1 MEAKMML
8 LTTGERALIS
18 VLIKQMPG
26 VDKND
31 ARMVVTI
38 GESLRFE
45 EEFSVASWKE
55 EQPFELSKL
64 EIGWLKDKLN
74 ESFRGRKVPPS
85 FAREALALSD
95 KLEMET

>member
-1 MEAKMML
+1 ML
-8 LTTGERALIS
+8 LTTGERALVS

-45 EEFSVASWKE
+45 EDLSVASWKE

-64 EIGWLKDKLN
+64 EIGWIRDRLSEAFK
-74 ESFRGRKVPPS
+74 GRKVPPS

-95 KLEMET
+95 KLEVEQ